1 MKNNNIFAGRILL
14 NSNRVLIGLWLYSR
28 QITQVLIFNALM
40 TKIKIIK
47 PDKNMSISKSILF
60 NSFSHLMKTQSS

>member
-47 PDKNMSISKSILF
+47 PDKNLSISKSILF
-60 NSFSHLMKTQSS
+60 NSFSHLMKTE